1 MIFSALG
8 ARQILP
14 LILGMLFPL
23 SETAGQE
30 MAGVAI
36 RPQPQSATMEALSL
50 SNSDLLTRTLDGR
63 PVYSMVASTSTRRGA
78 AVRGGA
84 IGMVVGAA
92 ILGTYFFV
100 QGGPCA
106 HPDDGG
112 CSFRYVWTGIGIG
125 GGAILGAAI
134 GGSIGALTWKEKARL
149 LPAGSSTR
157 SPEQGVNYR

>member
-1 MIFSALG
+1 MIVSTLR
-8 ARQILP
+8 ARHILP

-23 SETAGQE
+23 SEMAGQE

-36 RPQPQSATMEALSL
+36 RPLPQSATVEAWSL
-50 SNSDLLTRTLDGR
+50 SNSDLLTRTIDGR
-63 PVYSMVASTSTRRGA
+63 PVYSMVASSSTRRGA

-100 QGGPCA
+100 QSGPC
-106 HPDDGG
+106 HPDDP
-112 CSFRYVWTGIGIG
+112 CFTYVWTGIGIG